1 MSHESR
7 NRRDMELQCSDP
19 DCMVLA
25 PVPQSRLQQW
35 TGWLLVG
42 LMIAVLVGLITFAG
56 FLAFR
61 SLVAGGWW
69 LIAAAVCIFVGLA
82 FVYILGLLAKSIFF
96 GPGDRR
102 FRFDRAAKQLIIDRP
117 FGVRKEYR
125 TEATHALSTIIAL
138 QLLYSGYHHISHT
151 SDHGTTT
158 DDQFFTY
165 EMNLLFDG
173 AEPSREHLTT
183 HSDWQW
189 MRQVGEKLAA
199 FLSVPV
205 VDQLFHGD

>member
-1 MSHESR
+1 M
-7 NRRDMELQCSDP
+7 
-19 DCMVLA
+19 
-25 PVPQSRLQQW
+25 
-35 TGWLLVG
+35 
-42 LMIAVLVGLITFAG
+42 G
-56 FLAFR
+56 FLAVGAFI
-61 SLVAGGWW
+61 AGGWR
-69 LIAAAVCIFVGLA
+69 LIAVPVFIFVSLFLVYL
-82 FVYILGLLAKSIFF
+82 FVLLVKSKLLD
-96 GPGDRR
+96 PGDRR
-102 FRFDRAAKQLIIDRP
+102 FRFDRVAKQLIIDRP
-117 FGVRKEYR
+117 FGLRKEYR
-125 TEATHALSTIIAL
+125 TEAIHALSTIIAL

-205 VDQLFHGD
+205 VDQMFHGD